1 MKNYRIISCFIVLA
15 VLTLLLYPRV
25 GKFQYEYQKGRPWV
39 YETLISPI
47 DFPILK
53 TDEQLREERGRNKPV
68 VIPYYRYR
76 RDLVDNSLKAAAD
89 LDFGGHSSMRPQV
102 LSALESIYSNG
113 VVSDEG
119 VKLDKG
125 DDPATAVIYV
135 QKDKRAAKKPASE
148 AKQVRFFRK

>member
-1 MKNYRIISCFIVLA
+1 MKNYRTYSCFIVLA
-15 VLTLLLYPRV
+15 VLMLLLYPRE

-53 TDEQLREERGRNKPV
+53 TDEQLREERGKNKSV

-76 RDLVDNSLKAAAD
+76 QDVVDNSRKAADELNLGAY
-89 LDFGGHSSMRPQV
+89 SSIRPQII
-102 LSALESIYSNG
+102 SALEDIYSNG

-119 VKLDKG
+119 VKLDRG
-125 DDPATAVIYV
+125 DDPSKIG
-135 QKDKRAAKKPASE
+135 RAH
-148 AKQVRFFRK
+148 V